1 MSQLKATRRGL
12 LTMGLGISAAPL
24 LPAARADAHQ
34 HQPDFSDC
42 RNDVDVVIAAV
53 AHEFGVTR
61 SDLLGPSREHHVVRP
76 RQIGMYLAWAMTG
89 RSLPELGR
97 HFGGRDHTTVLH
109 AARKIAA
116 QMRADAAV
124 AGVVEKAAAQCV
136 APMRRLGTK
145 LSAIPMNT
153 TRWAHRLSSTD
164 GPTPWTVVG

>member
-1 MSQLKATRRGL
+1 MPNTTRRSMLAMAVASG
-12 LTMGLGISAAPL
+12 AAPF
-24 LPAARADAHQ
+24 LPAVNAHA
-34 HQPDFSDC
+34 QPAAIDFSGC

-53 AHEFGVTR
+53 AHEFRVTR
-61 SDLLGPSREHHVVRP
+61 SDLLGPSRERHIVLP

-89 RSLPELGR
+89 RTFPELGR
-97 HFGGRDHTTVLH
+97 RFGGRDHTTVLYS
-109 AARKIAA
+109 ARKIASL
-116 QMRADAAV
+116 MTTDAAV